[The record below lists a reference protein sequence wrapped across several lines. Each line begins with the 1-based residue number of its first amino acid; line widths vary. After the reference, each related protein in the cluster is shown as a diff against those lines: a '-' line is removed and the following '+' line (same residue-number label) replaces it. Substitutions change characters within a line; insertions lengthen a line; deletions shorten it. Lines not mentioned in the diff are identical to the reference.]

1 MSTEFELKAKDLSVM
16 ADGLEVAPGKNE
28 ALNAATEP
36 QDELVLTARNRIVL
50 QCGQS
55 SITLHANGKVVIRGE
70 YILSAAEGTNRLA
83 GGHIELN

>member
-1 MSTEFELKAKDLSVM
+1 MPVELELATKDLSVI
-16 ADGLEVAPGKNE
+16 ADGLEVTPRKSE
-28 ALNAATEP
+28 TPDSATEP